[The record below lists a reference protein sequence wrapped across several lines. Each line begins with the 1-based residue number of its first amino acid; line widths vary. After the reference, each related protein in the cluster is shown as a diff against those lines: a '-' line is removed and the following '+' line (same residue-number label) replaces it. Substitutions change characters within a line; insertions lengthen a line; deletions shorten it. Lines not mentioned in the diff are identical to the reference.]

1 MRLLADEAKQVAHHF
16 FIFFLDLALPVAAY
30 EQQSWEYIPRPNST
44 STSGRFVDVS
54 FREFTALQSSV
65 VDEAVEAPL
74 PQR

>member
-1 MRLLADEAKQVAHHF
+1 MKQNKWLIISSF
-16 FIFFLDLALPVAAY
+16 FFDLALPVAAN

-44 STSGRFVDVS
+44 SGRFVGVS